1 MKKKSLLSGILSV
14 LAVLAIVGALLFP
27 LGDGLIAKGGSFSEA
42 ARGYDFVFGND
53 ALQIIDPY
61 GSMIAWFVLLLIA
74 AFFGLVGS
82 VTGFFGGKVGAFFNF
97 LTGIICFVC
106 ALLFFLSGV
115 LVGNTWISVLPSTT
129 TVSLGWGY
137 IVAGACSAL
146 AAVIDLFIGG
156 KVLFGKKA

>member
-1 MKKKSLLSGILSV
+1 MKKKSLLSGILSI

-27 LGDGLIAKGGSFSEA
+27 LGDGLVAKGGLFSEA
-42 ARGYDFVFGND
+42 AAGYDFVFGND

-74 AFFGLVGS
+74 AFFGILGS

-97 LTGIICFVC
+97 LTGIIAFVC

-115 LVGNTWISVLPSTT
+115 IVGNTWVSVLPSTT
-129 TVSLGWGY
+129 TVSLGWGFLA
-137 IVAGACSAL
+137 AGICSAV
-146 AAVIDLFIGG
+146 AAVVDLFIGG
-156 KVLFGKKA
+156 KVLFSKKA